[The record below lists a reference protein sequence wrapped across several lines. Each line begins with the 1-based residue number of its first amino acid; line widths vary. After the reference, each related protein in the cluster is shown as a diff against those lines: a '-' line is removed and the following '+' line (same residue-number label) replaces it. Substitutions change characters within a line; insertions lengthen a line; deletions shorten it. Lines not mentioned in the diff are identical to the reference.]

1 MSKGGMEIDHHMG
14 ELGDM
19 PFLIVIVTC
28 TIVVQFYARK
38 IGRQHSICCWR
49 DLCSWPN
56 DMVTVFY
63 WTLSVQKDS
72 EVSYWCWPGMWC
84 IGQLYTLFWILSES
98 GTAYCLS
105 WRHLQLVRHCVYCVL
120 TLSSL
125 FSPSDENIQLG
136 TLGEEFELAE
146 DIWWREHIKL
156 WVLGQQDALAL
167 WGQWSYLSI
176 LFVWRFGWWDVSV
189 LWGQYLHHRHR
200 ALWVGVYHLRGRHRC
215 SFSDF
220 DHRLQEQPYLYAT
233 LLYIVDWLLQW
244 SKDYSD
250 TTVFGWPT
258 LWMSNGTF
266 YSILKF
272 EAVRCYLYVE
282 SWFGD
287 GTLCSDYVLYPEEGC
302 TDTLCESLRSWEVSQ
317 QAV

>member
-1 MSKGGMEIDHHMG
+1 MD
-14 ELGDM
+14 
-19 PFLIVIVTC
+19 
-28 TIVVQFYARK
+28 QFY
-38 IGRQHSICCWR
+38 I
-49 DLCSWPN
+49 
-56 DMVTVFY
+56 
-63 WTLSVQKDS
+63 
-72 EVSYWCWPGMWC
+72 
-84 IGQLYTLFWILSES
+84 LFWIRYES

-105 WRHLQLVRHCVYCVL
+105 WRYLHWLDIEVLYCVFDIKKSI
-120 TLSSL
+120 LSKWWERSYKLLEKSL
-125 FSPSDENIQLG
+125 KVAGS
-136 TLGEEFELAE
+136 
-146 DIWWREHIKL
+146 IWWGEATTL

-176 LFVWRFGWWDVSV
+176 LFVWRFVWWDVSV

-220 DHRLQEQPYLYAT
+220 GHRLQEQPYLYAI

-258 LWMSNGTF
+258 LWLSNGTF
-266 YSILKF
+266 YSTLTF

-282 SWFGD
+282 SWFED
-287 GTLCSDYVLYPEEGC
+287 GTLCSDYV
-302 TDTLCESLRSWEVSQ
+302 
-317 QAV
+317 

>member
-1 MSKGGMEIDHHMG
+1 M
-14 ELGDM
+14 
-19 PFLIVIVTC
+19 
-28 TIVVQFYARK
+28 
-38 IGRQHSICCWR
+38 
-49 DLCSWPN
+49 
-56 DMVTVFY
+56 
-63 WTLSVQKDS
+63 
-72 EVSYWCWPGMWC
+72 
-84 IGQLYTLFWILSES
+84 
-98 GTAYCLS
+98 
-105 WRHLQLVRHCVYCVL
+105 
-120 TLSSL
+120 
-125 FSPSDENIQLG
+125 
-136 TLGEEFELAE
+136 
-146 DIWWREHIKL
+146 

-167 WGQWSYLSI
+167 WGQWPYLSI
-176 LFVWRFGWWDVSV
+176 LFVWRFVWWDVSV

-200 ALWVGVYHLRGRHRC
+200 ALWIGVYHLRGRHRC

-266 YSILKF
+266 YSTLTF

-282 SWFGD
+282 SWFGE

-302 TDTLCESLRSWEVSQ
+302 TDTLCKSLRSWEVSQ
-317 QAV
+317 QAD

>member
-1 MSKGGMEIDHHMG
+1 MLTWYVVYWSALH
-14 ELGDM
+14 
-19 PFLIVIVTC
+19 LI
-28 TIVVQFYARK
+28 
-38 IGRQHSICCWR
+38 
-49 DLCSWPN
+49 L
-56 DMVTVFY
+56 
-63 WTLSVQKDS
+63 DS
-72 EVSYWCWPGMWC
+72 E
-84 IGQLYTLFWILSES
+84 WIWYSLLLELK
-98 GTAYCLS
+98 TPT
-105 WRHLQLVRHCVYCVL
+105 LVRHCVYCVL

-125 FSPSDENIQLG
+125 SSPSDENIQLEA
-136 TLGEEFELAE
+136 LGEEFELAE

-176 LFVWRFGWWDVSV
+176 LFVWRFVWWDVSV

-258 LWMSNGTF
+258 LTMSNRTF
-266 YSILKF
+266 YSTLKLETWDTISMWKTDLKKELCVLTMLCIQKKVVQTPCVNHFVLEKLVSLWLMSWLFTFGWEPVCF
-272 EAVRCYLYVE
+272 ENFWKCFDLFE
-282 SWFGD
+282 FN
-287 GTLCSDYVLYPEEGC
+287 
-302 TDTLCESLRSWEVSQ
+302 
-317 QAV
+317 